1 MNKLIKSKQLN
12 VSLLIIFLRLFCL
25 QVWFQNRRSKERRMK
40 QLSALGARRHAL
52 FRNPRRMRALR
63 PGEIDEA
70 EMMGQGFN
78 YFGGEYNEYWSSP
91 VIPSPDIVPPP
102 FEADYLSNC
111 NPSHYDNGYDHHSNG
126 YNDFNYYPPVQ

>member
-1 MNKLIKSKQLN
+1 MLVIKKYLL
-12 VSLLIIFLRLFCL
+12 SLSYHFHIVYF

-78 YFGGEYNEYWSSP
+78 YFGGEYNEYWSP
-91 VIPSPDIVPPP
+91 VLSQDIVPPP
-102 FEADYLSNC
+102 FEVDYLSSC
-111 NPSHYDNGYDHHSNG
+111 NTHYGHNYDNCNG
-126 YNDFNYYPPVQ
+126 YNDYNYYPPVQ

>member
-1 MNKLIKSKQLN
+1 
-12 VSLLIIFLRLFCL
+12 
-25 QVWFQNRRSKERRMK
+25 MK

-78 YFGGEYNEYWSSP
+78 FYGGEYHEYWSP
-91 VIPSPDIVPPP
+91 APSQDNMP
-102 FEADYLSNC
+102 FDVDYMSNY
-111 NPSHYDNGYDHHSNG
+111 NTNDYNTNDYRT
-126 YNDFNYYPPVQ
+126 NDFNNYNYYANM